1 MRRFWVNVGGGVT
14 QMQLADVTGL
24 TAVHVNRT
32 LQGLRRDGLVDVKH
46 NARTLQLALKK
57 SVEVSI
63 ETMGVSPY

>member
-1 MRRFWVNVGGGVT
+1 
-14 QMQLADVTGL
+14 MQLADVTGL